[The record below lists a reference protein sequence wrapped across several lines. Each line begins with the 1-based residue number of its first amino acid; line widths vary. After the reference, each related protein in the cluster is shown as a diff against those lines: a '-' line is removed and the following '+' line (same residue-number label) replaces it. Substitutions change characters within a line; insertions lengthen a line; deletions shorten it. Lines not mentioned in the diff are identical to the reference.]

1 MARSKAIH
9 YPFISLKVAIDRV
22 QELHKIEGSN
32 AVNTKLAA
40 QHWGYKEKSS
50 GGLRT
55 VAALSAFGLVEASGK
70 GGDRSIK
77 VSKLARDIILDERED
92 SSERDE
98 HIKTAATKP
107 KIFNEMWQKWSESG
121 LPSDANITYFLMSEK
136 EVNKTSALD
145 ILKKFKATVSFANLV
160 GSKPED
166 EERNET
172 TEGKAT
178 DTDIP
183 EDPLPEL
190 PTQKTEMRQD
200 SCSLDEGQATIQFPK
215 RLSEDSY
222 EDFEAWLE
230 LIKKKARRLVKNKAD
245 DQIEG

>member
-1 MARSKAIH
+1 MARAKSIN
-9 YPFISLKVAIDRV
+9 YPFISLKAAIGRA
-22 QELHKIEGSN
+22 QELHRVEGTN

-40 QHWGYKEKSS
+40 EHWGYKEKSS

-55 VAALSAFGLVEASGK
+55 VAALTAFGLVEVSGK
-70 GGDRSIK
+70 GRDRSIK
-77 VSKLARDIILDERED
+77 ISKLARDIILDERED

-107 KIFNEMWQKWSESG
+107 KIFNEMWQKWNESG

-136 EVNKTSALD
+136 EVSKTSALD
-145 ILKKFKATVSFANLV
+145 ILKKFKETISFANLIEP
-160 GSKPED
+160 KPED

-172 TEGKAT
+172 TGGKAT

-200 SCSLDEGQATIQFPK
+200 SCSLDEGQATIEFPK
-215 RLSEDSY
+215 KLSEDSY
-222 EDFEAWLE
+222 EDFKAWLE
-230 LIKKKARRLVKNKAD
+230 LIEKKAGR
-245 DQIEG
+245 